1 MSWQEE
7 RDELIAQTMA
17 FVQSVNGGKTDTAD
31 FAAKLN
37 APAANTLT
45 LTEVP
50 LPLQRDLRPAPK
62 AAPPIEAV
70 NVVTPPPLPTF
81 APAVRPM
88 APGDM
93 ANEIRSRIANFRA
106 HQERFNRER
115 EAYFSATL
123 AKLRAAID
131 EIDQPPSGK

>member
-17 FVQSVNGGKTDTAD
+17 FVESVNGGKAETVAL
-31 FAAKLN
+31 AAKPTS
-37 APAANTLT
+37 AAAVSTPA
-45 LTEVP
+45 EMP
-50 LPLQRDLRPAPK
+50 LPPQRDIRPAPK
-62 AAPPIEAV
+62 APRPIETV
-70 NVVTPPPLPTF
+70 KVVAPSPAAAF
-81 APAVRPM
+81 APVVRPM

-93 ANEIRSRIANFRA
+93 ANEIRARIANFRA
-106 HQERFNRER
+106 HQERFSRER

-131 EIDQPPSGK
+131 EVDPPPSDK

>member
-7 RDELIAQTMA
+7 RDALIAQTMA
-17 FVQSVNGGKTDTAD
+17 FVQSVSGGHGETAAL
-31 FAAKLN
+31 AAGLV
-37 APAANTLT
+37 ATP
-45 LTEVP
+45 TELP
-50 LPLQRDLRPAPK
+50 LPPQRDIRPAPK
-62 AAPPIEAV
+62 APPPIETARVVAPPAV
-70 NVVTPPPLPTF
+70 VPFTSV
-81 APAVRPM
+81 VRPM

-123 AKLRAAID
+123 AKLRAARAEEPMEKHVTSD
-131 EIDQPPSGK
+131 

>member
-17 FVQSVNGGKTDTAD
+17 FVQSVNGGKDETAA
-31 FAAKLN
+31 FAAKLTN
-37 APAANTLT
+37 APAADTPA
-45 LTEVP
+45 EMP

-62 AAPPIEAV
+62 APPPIESV
-70 NVVTPPPLPTF
+70 KVVAPQQIPTF

-93 ANEIRSRIANFRA
+93 ANEIRARIANFRA
-106 HQERFNRER
+106 HQERFSRER

-131 EIDQPPSGK
+131 EIDLPPSGK